1 MEEVTKTLTIEF
13 EEPTKTLWLVP
24 EITFTPP
31 LSESEVASLLSAIDT
46 VSLIIREEPISES
59 RTLKLAETERGTY
72 SLYVA
77 DSFGVETY
85 ITEKNSKLDGVAI
98 FEQALSLA
106 RNRESTF
113 RNSGRRN

>member
-1 MEEVTKTLTIEF
+1 MEEVTKTLVLEV
-13 EEPTKTLWLVP
+13 EEPTKTMWIEPAVQVAA
-24 EITFTPP
+24 P
-31 LSESEVASLLSAIDT
+31 LSEAEVAILLAAFDT
-46 VSLIIREEPISES
+46 VSLILREEPISDS

-77 DSFGVETY
+77 DTFGIETY
-85 ITEKNSKLDGVAI
+85 ITEKSNLDEGNAV

-113 RNSGRRN
+113 RNKGRSN